1 MATIEKIDEILNII
15 LGQERD
21 EEREEENILKV
32 MALFDT
38 SHDFGKYSICYDT
51 LTAAIRSNINTSQ
64 YKNQRMGFSSL
75 STLVFGIGSDA
86 LSKRY
91 GSLRTPAEYYSSA
104 LQAKDLENSFMLY
117 AENYRN
123 NNSGRI
129 IHRTRVNGVGGYEND
144 KDYYIAVHTTL
155 SAIYSNDIDGNALV
169 PLLVDT
175 QKKIY
180 KYKNFTTQFM
190 VPILRESVY
199 DAAPKLK
206 KDDQTGKNVYY
217 ETYRNNNNNT
227 VFYDY
232 SNTLQPGGVFVGN
245 IPVSLGPIDQVE
257 LTNNN
262 KYKIEI
268 KINNG
273 SPVDVIGNAGAKHKN
288 SITVLKREIDG
299 NQKTPCTE
307 IGTTMY
313 PLQQQVATYP
323 YSGYVTS
330 DKNASTNTGCPIF
343 NDNNNKFTQKRTGD
357 GNQASICKLVNSGD
371 VTVSVTNESDTNGS
385 DAKDINKLVLV
396 TIDRMLYA
404 VALMLNIPVIFEH
417 HKPESMKCYI
427 PNGETVVATGVATGT
442 TTGAATARGAA
453 RGVATGVA
461 TGAATPRALRMLSRN
476 NKGGST
482 SITSNNPHTSEKIT
496 NNYFIQNKEQSGGVD
511 TINALTTAA
520 AYVVPHEVTSM
531 LKHLR
536 GSFNYGYSDLE
547 LKYIL
552 DTPNYILALTPFIHE
567 KAYNRILSSFK
578 GAFEA
583 IVAEPYITCSNTING
598 IDDPKMT
605 NFLRNYTE
613 TDTQMDALI
622 GPDNTGSQ
630 NNIDIITLQSKI
642 IGWLGNVEYKLIYKY
657 NQLTINN
664 RDTYNDRSRVLQIQ
678 NLTSMDWVN
687 KDNTSDPF
695 GIKKLKNIFD
705 YTSVSH
711 IDNESTNYSLL
722 DRIEEMMTGLI
733 EGSQQGG
740 LSDSSPYI
748 SPLGSPLASPD
759 YVDQNSYS
767 SLKSISNPNSKDS
780 VDTFYTVPLGS
791 KSESD
796 IKTSDDNKAIR
807 SKYYPYSLLTKY
819 NNYYAVAFN
828 YVKTQ
833 EKLGQEINVELSNEF
848 TLFAY
853 LWMFNNYVI
862 HVCIDDEET
871 AIAYDEWTVKDDNR
885 HVLVPTHKSLYLLF
899 NYLVTTFKTENKLP
913 FLLTDLEQVLYNEN
927 DYMYFQLQQIKD
939 YVLKDDYISVIDI
952 NDKSS
957 ISKYSNYDDIKKLI
971 TDMNKKEVVVCDD
984 MNKKGK
990 FDDLLEYA
998 IDNMLTRY
1006 GMFYMNTDYLNYI
1019 GEDKQSQQVMAKK
1032 SKSGTSSRDSQEVND
1047 DDGNITST
1055 SPDSKSTL
1063 GGNRRKKSKKHKK
1076 IRKYKQTKRH
1086 IRRRNKK
1093 NTTKRKNTRKYKKS
1107 NNIKKTR
1114 KKNKKTKRNSK

>member
-1 MATIEKIDEILNII
+1 MAELREAAKINEILNII
-15 LGQERD
+15 YPRFDTYSPGEV
-21 EEREEENILKV
+21 LKV

-51 LTAAIRSNINTSQ
+51 LSSPNRNEREVAK
-64 YKNQRMGFSSL
+64 YKNQKMAFSAL
-75 STLVFGIGSDA
+75 SKLVFDIGSDA

-91 GSLRTPAEYYSSA
+91 GSLRTPVQYYSSA
-104 LQAKDLENSFMLY
+104 LQAKDLENSFMSY
-117 AENYRN
+117 AENYREN
-123 NNSGRI
+123 FGTFINI
-129 IHRTRVNGVGGYEND
+129 IEYGTNIEEYYGAVYTALSTNYSIDVNG
-144 KDYYIAVHTTL
+144 K
-155 SAIYSNDIDGNALV
+155 AIV

-180 KYKNFTTQFM
+180 KYDNFTTQFM

-206 KDDQTGKNVYY
+206 KDDETGKNVYY
-217 ETYRNNNNNT
+217 ETNRTNNNNT
-227 VFYDY
+227 GFYDY
-232 SNTLQPGGVFVGN
+232 SNTLQPEGVFVGN
-245 IPVSLGPIDQVE
+245 IPVSLGPIDQDE

-262 KYKIEI
+262 KYKINV

-273 SPVDVIGNAGAKHKN
+273 SVIDVIGNDGAKHKN
-288 SITVLKREIDG
+288 SITVLKREIDA
-299 NQKTPCTE
+299 NQKTTCQQ
-307 IGTTMY
+307 IGTSMY
-313 PLQQQVATYP
+313 DQQQPTVATYP
-323 YSGYVTS
+323 YSNYVTS
-330 DKNASTNTGCPIF
+330 NKNASTALGCPNF
-343 NDNNNKFTQKRTGD
+343 SDNNNKFTQKRTGD
-357 GNQASICKLVNSGD
+357 GNQASICELVNSGN
-371 VTVSVTNESDTNGS
+371 VLIEVTNGS
-385 DAKDINKLVLV
+385 DVKDINKLVLV

-417 HKPESMKCYI
+417 HRPESMKCYI
-427 PNGETVVATGVATGT
+427 PNG
-442 TTGAATARGAA
+442 
-453 RGVATGVA
+453 ATGVA
-461 TGAATPRALRMLSRN
+461 TGAATGVVTGRRQSPRLN
-476 NKGGST
+476 GGST
-482 SITSNNPHTSEKIT
+482 IITSNNPHTSEKIT
-496 NNYFIQNKEQSGGVD
+496 NQTSLKDNSLIQIKEQSGGAIGD
-511 TINALTTAA
+511 ILGT
-520 AYVVPHEVTSM
+520 VTSGVASGYN
-531 LKHLR
+531 LVR
-536 GSFNYGYSDLE
+536 RYFSNYTDDE

-552 DTPNYILALTPFIHE
+552 DTPNYILTLTPFIH
-567 KAYNRILSSFK
+567 KTAYNRMWRSIK

-583 IVAEPYITCSNTING
+583 IVAEPYITCSNTIHG
-598 IDDPKMT
+598 IDDPSET
-605 NFLRNYTE
+605 NFLRNYT
-613 TDTQMDALI
+613 TVDQSMNTLI
-622 GPDNTGSQ
+622 GADNTD
-630 NNIDIITLQSKI
+630 IDIISLQGSD
-642 IGWLGNVEYKLIYKY
+642 YRLIYKY
-657 NQLTINN
+657 NHFTN
-664 RDTYNDRSRVLQIQ
+664 TYDYTSRLLQIQ
-678 NLTSMDWVN
+678 NITSRAWLNESD
-687 KDNTSDPF
+687 TGDPF
-695 GIKKLKNIFD
+695 GIEKLRSIFD
-705 YTSVSH
+705 HTSVSR
-711 IDNESTNYSLL
+711 IENESTNYFLL
-722 DRIEEMMTGLI
+722 DRIEELMTGLI
-733 EGSQQGG
+733 ERSQQGG
-740 LSDSSPYI
+740 LS
-748 SPLGSPLASPD
+748 GSLED
-759 YVDQNSYS
+759 VYQNSYGR
-767 SLKSISNPNSKDS
+767 LKSISNSNSNSKDS
-780 VDTFYTVPLGS
+780 IDTLYTVPLDS
-791 KSESD
+791 KSKSVSD
-796 IKTSDDNKAIR
+796 IKTPDDNEAIL
-807 SKYYPYSLLTKY
+807 SKYPLLSKY

-833 EKLGQEINVELSNEF
+833 EKLGREINVELSNEF

-871 AIAYDEWTVKDDNR
+871 AIAYDEWTVKDDSR

-971 TDMNKKEVVVCDD
+971 TDMNNKEVVVCDH
-984 MNKKGK
+984 MNKEGK

-1032 SKSGTSSRDSQEVND
+1032 SKSGTSSSDSREVND

-1055 SPDSKSTL
+1055 SPDSKSTM

>member
-1 MATIEKIDEILNII
+1 MAELREVAKINEILNVIYPVN
-15 LGQERD
+15 RD
-21 EEREEENILKV
+21 GYSPEQVLKV

-51 LTAAIRSNINTSQ
+51 LSAHSRGEREAAK
-64 YKNQRMGFSSL
+64 YKNQKMAFSAL
-75 STLVFGIGSDA
+75 SKLVFGIGSDA

-91 GSLRTPAEYYSSA
+91 GSLRTPANYYSSA
-104 LQAKDLENSFMLY
+104 LQAKDLENSFMSY
-117 AENYRN
+117 AENYIKTR
-123 NNSGRI
+123 NSGRI
-129 IHRTRVNGVGGYEND
+129 IYRGDYVGHD
-144 KDYYIAVHTTL
+144 DTLYYDAVHDEL
-155 SAIYSNDIDGNALV
+155 SANYSIVVDGNTLV

-180 KYKNFTTQFM
+180 KYGKFTTRFM

-206 KDDQTGKNVYY
+206 IHDTGKNVYY
-217 ETYRNNNNNT
+217 ETNRNNNNT

-232 SNTLQPGGVFVGN
+232 SNTLQPAGVFVGN
-245 IPVSLGPIDQVE
+245 IPVSLGPIDQDE

-262 KYKIEI
+262 KYKINI

-273 SPVDVIGNAGAKHKN
+273 SVIPVIGNAAAKHIN
-288 SITVLKREIDG
+288 SITVLNREING
-299 NQKTPCTE
+299 NQKGPCTE
-307 IGTTMY
+307 IENYMY
-313 PLQQQVATYP
+313 QQLPQQVATYP
-323 YSGYVTS
+323 YSGYVES
-330 DKNASTNTGCPIF
+330 DINDSTNNGCPNF
-343 NDNNNKFTQKRTGD
+343 RDNNNKFTQKRTGD
-357 GNQASICKLVNSGD
+357 GNQASICKLVNSGNVLIE
-371 VTVSVTNESDTNGS
+371 VTKIDKPNVT
-385 DAKDINKLVLV
+385 INKLVLV

-417 HKPESMKCYI
+417 HRPESMKYYI
-427 PNGETVVATGVATGT
+427 PNGATGVATGVATGT
-442 TTGAATARGAA
+442 
-453 RGVATGVA
+453 ATGVV
-461 TGAATPRALRMLSRN
+461 TGRRQSPRLN
-476 NKGGST
+476 GGST
-482 SITSNNPHTSEKIT
+482 IITSNNPHTSEKIT
-496 NNYFIQNKEQSGGVD
+496 NQTSLKDNSLIQIKEQSGGAIGD
-511 TINALTTAA
+511 ILGT
-520 AYVVPHEVTSM
+520 VTSGVASGYN
-531 LKHLR
+531 LVR
-536 GSFNYGYSDLE
+536 RYFSNYTDDE

-552 DTPNYILALTPFIHE
+552 DTPNYILALTPFIH
-567 KAYNRILSSFK
+567 KTAYNRMWSSIK

-583 IVAEPYITCSNTING
+583 IVAEPYITCSNTIHG
-598 IDDPKMT
+598 IDDPSET
-605 NFLRNYTE
+605 NFLRNYT
-613 TDTQMDALI
+613 TVDQSMNTLI
-622 GPDNTGSQ
+622 GADNTD
-630 NNIDIITLQSKI
+630 IDIISLQGSD
-642 IGWLGNVEYKLIYKY
+642 YRLIYKY
-657 NQLTINN
+657 NHFTN
-664 RDTYNDRSRVLQIQ
+664 TYDYTSRLLQIQ
-678 NLTSMDWVN
+678 NITTGAWLNESDTG
-687 KDNTSDPF
+687 DPF
-695 GIKKLKNIFD
+695 GIEKLRSIFD
-705 YTSVSH
+705 HTSVSR
-711 IDNESTNYSLL
+711 IENESTNYFLL
-722 DRIEEMMTGLI
+722 DRIEELMTGLI
-733 EGSQQGG
+733 ERSQQGG
-740 LSDSSPYI
+740 LSGSPYI
-748 SPLGSPLASPD
+748 SPLHSPLDSPLGSPLGSLEG
-759 YVDQNSYS
+759 VDQNSYGR
-767 SLKSISNPNSKDS
+767 LKSISNSNSNSNSKDS
-780 VDTFYTVPLGS
+780 IDTLYTVPLDS
-791 KSESD
+791 KSKSVSD
-796 IKTSDDNKAIR
+796 IKTPDDNEAIL
-807 SKYYPYSLLTKY
+807 SKYPLLSKY

-957 ISKYSNYDDIKKLI
+957 ISKYSNYDDIKNLI

-1032 SKSGTSSRDSQEVND
+1032 SKSGTSSSDSQEVND
-1047 DDGNITST
+1047 DAGNITST
-1055 SPDSKSTL
+1055 SPDSKSTM